1 MADTKAR
8 VPRRAPASGSTG
20 HRVGQG
26 PGFGVGGTAA
36 AGSSPRFGA
45 GHRAA
50 WVAALAA
57 AGIWLVVIA
66 TLPALARV
74 NEAPRLARW
83 SEVAAFAYARLWGWL
98 PRPWGVRG
106 VVAGAAA
113 MGFLVH
119 SLFLRTRSIANPRDE
134 RTAVALVAASAATAC
149 LALARPVVAVGLRGP
164 APLFWAA
171 IVAATWRC
179 AEAITHDGRD
189 RKAGRRGPVLALGG
203 LVAVLVASP
212 PFLWGL
218 VALPVIRAVL
228 GLSER
233 RAFRHLGA
241 GFALVLVSAL
251 ALYLGAKDAAA
262 LNAAERAPGLAGA
275 LGFFRAVGEGLGVV
289 AGLVATAGFLWL
301 VRERRGRALA
311 FVVAC
316 IALTFVPGESPVGAR
331 VCLALVALTLPLAA
345 GVAGVARAF
354 GKAALPAALVL
365 AFVSVVWPALDGMGR
380 LVGAHQRV
388 SAQAASSSP
397 R

>member
-1 MADTKAR
+1 MADSKAR
-8 VPRRAPASGSTG
+8 VPRRAPASGSAG
-20 HRVGQG
+20 HRGGHGLGSGLGVTAGQG
-26 PGFGVGGTAA
+26 P
-36 AGSSPRFGA
+36 SPRTGA
-45 GHRAA
+45 RDRAA

-57 AGIWLVVIA
+57 LGVWLVVIA

-83 SEVAAFAYARLWGWL
+83 SEVAAFGYARLWAWL
-98 PRPWGVRG
+98 PLSWGVRG
-106 VVAGAAA
+106 VVASSAA
-113 MGFLVH
+113 MGFVVH
-119 SLFLRTRSIANPRDE
+119 ALFVRTRSIANPRDE
-134 RTAVALVAASAATAC
+134 KTAVALVAAFAATAC
-149 LALARPVVAVGLRGP
+149 LALARPAVAVGLRGP
-164 APLFWAA
+164 GPLFWAA
-171 IVAATWRC
+171 MVAATWRC
-179 AEAITHDGRD
+179 AEALTHDGMD
-189 RKAGRRGPVLALGG
+189 RKARRRGPALALGA
-203 LVAVLVASP
+203 LLAVFAASP

-218 VALPVIRAVL
+218 VAFPVIRAVL
-228 GLSER
+228 GLADR

-241 GFALVLVSAL
+241 GFALVLSSAL
-251 ALYLGAKDAAA
+251 ALYVGARDATAI
-262 LNAAERAPGLAGA
+262 NAAEPAPGLAGA
-275 LGFFRAVGEGLGVV
+275 LAFFRAVGEGLGVV

-316 IALTFVPGESPVGAR
+316 LALTLVPGESPVGAR

-380 LVGAHQRV
+380 LVGAHQRIN
-388 SAQAASSSP
+388 AKAASSLP